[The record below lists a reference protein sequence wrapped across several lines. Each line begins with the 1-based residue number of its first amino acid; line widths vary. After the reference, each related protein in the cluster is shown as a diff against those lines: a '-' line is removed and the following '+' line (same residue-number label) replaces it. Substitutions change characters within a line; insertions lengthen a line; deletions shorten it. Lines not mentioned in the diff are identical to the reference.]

1 MKPAPFEYRR
11 AQTLEHACDLLAEAP
26 DDSKIMAGGQS
37 LIAMMNFRLARPKI
51 VVDVSNIENRNQ
63 ILAEEGGLRVRA
75 TTVQRH
81 VETSDLAQERIPL
94 LCHAIHHIAHFQIR
108 NKGTI
113 GGNLVN
119 ADPASELPALA
130 LALEAEFEIMSSQ
143 GRRTVP
149 AAEFFITSMTTTV
162 ATNEVLAS
170 VRFPEPPA
178 GSGWGFHEVA
188 RRAGDYALAGC
199 SAVVTLDSAGKCSR
213 ARIALFGVATTPV
226 RARTAEETLIGKE
239 YSAEL
244 LRAAARE
251 IQSDLDPESDVHV
264 TAAYRRS
271 VAEALT
277 VRSLEDAFRR
287 ARERARE
294 RT

>member
-1 MKPAPFEYRR
+1 MKPAPFDYHR
-11 AQTLEHACDLLAEAP
+11 AATLDDACGLLAAAP

-51 VVDVSNIENRNQ
+51 IIDVSNIENRNQ
-63 ILAEEGGLRVRA
+63 ITAEEGGLRVRA

-81 VETSDLAQERIPL
+81 VETSALVQQRIPL
-94 LCHAIHHIAHFQIR
+94 LCYAIHHIAHFQIR

-119 ADPASELPALA
+119 ADPASELPATSLV
-130 LALEAEFEIMSSQ
+130 LEAEFEIMSSAAK
-143 GRRTVP
+143 RTVP

-162 ATNEVLAS
+162 AADEVLAS
-170 VRFPEPPA
+170 VRFAEPPA

-199 SAVVTLDSAGKCSR
+199 TAVVTLDAAGKCSR
-213 ARIALFGVATTPV
+213 ARIGLFGVATTPV
-226 RARTAEETLIGKE
+226 RARMAENALLGHA
-239 YSAEL
+239 YSAAL
-244 LRAAARE
+244 LQAAARE
-251 IQSDLDPESDVHV
+251 IQADMDPESDAHV

-287 ARERARE
+287 AAEHR
-294 RT
+294 